1 MTSSIF
7 LISNSFLFMKTS
19 FNLKDRVIFNRNGQD
34 WVGTIVKVDKDG
46 DYYVQ
51 FDDPEFDG
59 WSDDGLE
66 NLWYVSQL
74 NEDLKPLVD
83 NWNYIVPL
91 ADMKRIYDVA
101 CGEWKRKIAGMIE
114 PFADHAVVTDEM
126 AKAMLDAATK
136 SQRPIVEDVLKNA
149 GYKFETKPEYFEFDH
164 GDNVVNTYDR
174 ITPLMVYNG
183 LAEDGFEF
191 KEIGF
196 TKEGEWTPVLVR
208 EDGTE
213 EEITGL
219 KLRFKAR
226 K

>member
-1 MTSSIF
+1 
-7 LISNSFLFMKTS
+7 MKTS
-19 FNLKDRVIFNRNGQD
+19 FNLNDRVIFNHNGQD
-34 WVGTIVKVDKDG
+34 WVGTIVKVHHDG
-46 DYYVQ
+46 DYCVQ

-74 NEDLKPLVD
+74 NQDLKPLVD

-101 CGEWKRKIAGMIE
+101 CDAWKRKIAGMIK

-126 AKAMLDAATK
+126 AKAMLDAATW
-136 SQRPIVEDVLKNA
+136 SQRPIVEDVLKDA
-149 GYKFETKPEYFEFDH
+149 GYKFETKSEYFEFKH
-164 GDNVVNTYDR
+164 DNNVINTGVNGH
-174 ITPLMVYNG
+174 PLFI
-183 LAEDGFEF
+183 LAGIASEGFEF
-191 KEIGF
+191 KEVGF
-196 TKEGEWTPVLVR
+196 VHETEWMPVLVR

-213 EEITGL
+213 EDITRL
-219 KLRFKAR
+219 KIRFKAR

>member
-1 MTSSIF
+1 
-7 LISNSFLFMKTS
+7 MKIS

-59 WSDDGLE
+59 WSEDGLE

-74 NEDLKPLVD
+74 NEDIKPLVD

-101 CGEWKRKIAGMIE
+101 CDAWKRKIAGMIK

-126 AKAMLDAATK
+126 AKAMLDAATW
-136 SQRPIVEDVLKNA
+136 SQRPIVEDVLKDA
-149 GYKFETKPEYFEFDH
+149 GYKFETKSEYFEFKH
-164 GDNVVNTYDR
+164 DNNVINTGVNGH
-174 ITPLMVYNG
+174 PLFI
-183 LAEDGFEF
+183 LAGIADEGFEF
-191 KEIGF
+191 KEVGF
-196 TKEGEWTPVLVR
+196 VHETEWMPVLVR

-213 EEITGL
+213 EDISRL
-219 KLRFKAR
+219 KIRFKAR

>member
-1 MTSSIF
+1 
-7 LISNSFLFMKTS
+7 MKTS

-34 WVGTIVKVDKDG
+34 WVGTIYKVRKDDYIVK
-46 DYYVQ
+46 

-59 WSDDGLE
+59 WGEDGVR

-74 NEDLKPLVD
+74 NQDLKPAAD

-101 CGEWKRKIAGMIE
+101 CDGWKRKIAGMIE
-114 PFADHAVVTDEM
+114 PFADHAVVTNEM
-126 AKAMLDAATK
+126 AEKMLNAATP
-136 SQRPIVEDVLKNA
+136 SQRPVVKDVLKNA
-149 GYKFETKPEYFEFDH
+149 GYNIKENAEYFQFMDENVLGTGVQDH
-164 GDNVVNTYDR
+164 
-174 ITPLMVYNG
+174 PLLILNG
-183 LAEDGFEF
+183 LADDGFEF
-191 KEIGF
+191 KEICF
-196 TKEGEWTPVLVR
+196 MHEGEWMPVLVR

>member
-1 MTSSIF
+1 
-7 LISNSFLFMKTS
+7 MKTS
-19 FNLKDRVIFNRNGQD
+19 FNLNDRVIFNRIGKN
-34 WVGTIVKVDKDG
+34 WVGTIVKVHKNG
-46 DYYVQ
+46 DYNVQ

-59 WSDDGLE
+59 WSEDGLE
-66 NLWYVSQL
+66 NLWFVSEL

-101 CGEWKRKIAGMIE
+101 CGAWKRKIAGMIE
-114 PFADHAVVTDEM
+114 PFADHAVVTDDM
-126 AKAMLDAATK
+126 AKAMLEAATS
-136 SQRPIVEDVLKNA
+136 SQRPIVEDVLKDA
-149 GYKFETKPEYFEFDH
+149 GYKFETKPEYFEFNYDENVISAGIH
-164 GDNVVNTYDR
+164 GH
-174 ITPLMVYNG
+174 PLLILSG
-183 LAEDGFEF
+183 LAEDGFEN
-191 KEIGF
+191 KEVGF
-196 TKEGEWTPVLVR
+196 VHETEWMPVLVR

>member
-1 MTSSIF
+1 
-7 LISNSFLFMKTS
+7 MKTS

-101 CGEWKRKIAGMIE
+101 CDAWKRKIAGMIE
-114 PFADHAVVTDEM
+114 PFADHAVVTNEM
-126 AKAMLDAATK
+126 AEKMLNAATP
-136 SQRPIVEDVLKNA
+136 SQRPVVKDVLKNA
-149 GYKFETKPEYFEFDH
+149 GYNIKDNAEYFQFMDENVLGTGVQDH
-164 GDNVVNTYDR
+164 
-174 ITPLMVYNG
+174 PLLILNG
-183 LAEDGFEF
+183 LADDGFEF
-191 KEIGF
+191 KEICF
-196 TKEGEWTPVLVR
+196 MHEGEWMPVLVR